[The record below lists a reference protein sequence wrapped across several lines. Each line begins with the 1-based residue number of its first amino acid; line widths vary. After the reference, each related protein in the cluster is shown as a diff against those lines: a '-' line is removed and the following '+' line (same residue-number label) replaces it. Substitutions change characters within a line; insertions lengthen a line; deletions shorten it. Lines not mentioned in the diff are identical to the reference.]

1 MFTAGTQLLP
11 SKAHRPHV
19 CSQLLGVL
27 NCSQTAEVSKPAD
40 ELQRSSSQVKC
51 SSRTHT
57 YTEGSLRRSC
67 VRRAAKIKKPSPY
80 SFLSHLPST
89 CHLKS
94 LDILETSSHWST
106 LAETRNGRLALFL
119 FLLLHI
125 WSVFC
130 FSFLGEDMLSPLSSC
145 HLPAE
150 RRPTSAHTQPDPSRC
165 PWVGTGEGGAEQ
177 ARGWGGKSHS
187 GLGGHY
193 LLADAWQT
201 LRGGVCQVQV
211 FQQEKKIIIK
221 WKVFDILVRCT
232 QLSMF
237 TE

>member
-1 MFTAGTQLLP
+1 MRKFTAGTQLLP

-57 YTEGSLRRSC
+57 CTEGSSRRSC
-67 VRRAAKIKKPSPY
+67 VRRAAKIKKNSPY

-94 LDILETSSHWST
+94 LDILETSSHWSA

-130 FSFLGEDMLSPLSSC
+130 FSFLGDDVLSPLSSC

-165 PWVGTGEGGAEQ
+165 PWVGTGEGGG
-177 ARGWGGKSHS
+177 RTGKR
-187 GLGGHY
+187 
-193 LLADAWQT
+193 
-201 LRGGVCQVQV
+201 LRGEKPQWTWWSLSFGWRMTNSARRRVSSAGVSTR
-211 FQQEKKIIIK
+211 KKK
-221 WKVFDILVRCT
+221 
-232 QLSMF
+232 
-237 TE
+237 